1 MRGVNRLNRRL
12 RWLIASMLLLSTVF
26 AACQPAAQN
35 QTSQHPGQVQ
45 QQNNRPEAVKNPVP
59 TTKKPQD
66 PQATAERL
74 AQLATQI
81 PQVREATAVV
91 FGKTAIVGIDLDD
104 GLDRSRVGT
113 VKYTVAEAL
122 KKDPQGANAIV
133 TADPD
138 IVERVRE
145 INREIQQ
152 GKPLEGF
159 ADELSNLIARLMPQ
173 FPQDIEPAP
182 AENPE
187 QRPTNPISQKQ
198 PRSS

>member
-1 MRGVNRLNRRL
+1 LNRPIH
-12 RWLIASMLLLSTVF
+12 WLVAGMFVLSTAVT
-26 AACQPAAQN
+26 ACQTAGQQDA
-35 QTSQHPGQVQ
+35 SQQPGQVQ
-45 QQNNRPEAVKNPVP
+45 QQQFRPEMKKNPAP

-66 PQATAERL
+66 PQSTAERL
-74 AQLATQI
+74 AQLATAV
-81 PQVREATAVV
+81 PEVRDATVIV

-122 KKDPQGANAIV
+122 REDPQGANAVV

-138 IVERVRE
+138 IVRRVRE
-145 INREIQQ
+145 INREIQR

-159 ADELSNLIARLMPQ
+159 ADELSNIIARLMPQ

-182 AENPE
+182 TENPE
-187 QRPTNPISQKQ
+187 QRTNPLAPQKQ